1 MQRSQLGG
9 EHSSERELVE
19 DPEVAGGVV
28 LVEQQRGQVAGEVKD
43 EAREVTG
50 RAWWGLRP
58 SLRTTGLSSSEH
70 RRDGI

>member
-9 EHSSERELVE
+9 EHSRERELVE
-19 DPEVAGGVV
+19 DPEVAGGMV
-28 LVEQQRGQVAGEVKD
+28 LVEQQRGRVAGEVGD

-50 RAWWGLRP
+50 TAWWGLCP
-58 SLRTTGLSSSEH
+58 SVRATGLNSSEH